1 MRFVPTGPAVHPFHH
16 KRPQA
21 DFGFNP
27 LLEILSAVES
37 EVTSAQQQAKRRRT
51 VINPNFDIR
60 ETEGAFLLEG
70 ELPGVSDR
78 EAIEIEFVDAQTLV
92 VRGEIKRRSPA
103 GLTKTESTQPQEE
116 EQQTTTATT
125 ETDNESVRSLK
136 PTVEEAVDESVSE
149 NGEAS
154 STTEKGKEVAKP
166 AAEKTTVTKKAKYW
180 LSERSVGTFERK
192 FEFQELIDQENVR
205 ASLEHGVLEIVVP
218 KRQPYVKKVQI
229 L

>member
-1 MRFVPTGPAVHPFHH
+1 MRFVPTAPAAHPFHH

-51 VINPNFDIR
+51 IINPNFDIR

-70 ELPGVSDR
+70 ELPGVSDK
-78 EAIEIEFVDAQTLV
+78 ETIEIEFVDAQTLV

-103 GLTKTESTQPQEE
+103 GLTKTESVHPQD
-116 EQQTTTATT
+116 EQITAAATT

-136 PTVEEAVDESVSE
+136 PTVEEAVDEPVSE
-149 NGEAS
+149 NGEGS

-166 AAEKTTVTKKAKYW
+166 AEEKTTVTKKAKYW